1 MDPRLSKDLI
11 IITGMSGAGRTE
23 AMHTFEDLGYYCI
36 DNLPPQMI
44 IPLVE
49 LMNLNTDKKRPL
61 ALVCDIRSQEF
72 FGSALADKIALLD
85 EFELDYELLFL
96 EAQDEVLQ
104 ARYSALRRKH
114 PLMNYPQNANLT
126 LLEVIALER
135 KLLGPLK
142 DYAHHIIDSSKL
154 KPKQLRERLVE
165 QFSELPIEKTI
176 SVQVFSFGFK
186 YGNPQDADLVI
197 DVRFLPNPYYVPELK
212 RKTGFNEEVY
222 SYVLEHEETKKFMQA
237 WKQLLD
243 VIMPAYVKEGKQY
256 LSIGIGCTGGQHRS
270 VSIALASAAYLAEK
284 GYEVS
289 SAHRDVHRAQH

>member
-237 WKQLLD
+237 WQHLLD

>member
-142 DYAHHIIDSSKL
+142 DHAHHIIDSSKL

-237 WKQLLD
+237 WQQLLD